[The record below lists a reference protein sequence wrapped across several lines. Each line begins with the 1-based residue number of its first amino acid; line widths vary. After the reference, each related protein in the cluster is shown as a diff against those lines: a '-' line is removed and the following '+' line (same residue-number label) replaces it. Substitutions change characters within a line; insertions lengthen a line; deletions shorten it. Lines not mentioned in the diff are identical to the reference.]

1 MLVGGKE
8 FCGVMMEKRKEDVYE
23 FLEKGK
29 DPHVNRLWLP
39 GAKIDNGVVI
49 GPNKIFLEKFEKHYG
64 EPLKK
69 FYGKEIIYEIG
80 NNSNQP
86 REELF
91 VGDDRNKIKINP
103 SVSYDNDRIALQRKR
118 FGVDDYF
125 FSHDGNRS
133 AGNGLEIIT
142 NNVIDG
148 KFDDRRYLFYGVNGA
163 GKSAIAKHFVRK
175 LTRENVPV
183 AYIDVNEMIG
193 WLTKYGGKGTNPRYF
208 DEASDSKFIVLDEFG
223 KVHNKKGSLLTG
235 TQNRIVKLFNE
246 AEEKGVPVAMFYTG
260 GLSSYKDMVSDLY
273 RKGDGFPEKTARD
286 LSSRLGWKIPIEIR
300 GISKEDRAHFV
311 LDYLNK
317 KKDIAGN
324 LVIEDV
330 ASGINDCLPETYSF
344 REIIG
349 DSDAV
354 IFNAM
359 CNPDVNFG
367 YNETVSIL
375 RGNDQGEM
383 FRGDSF
389 SSELLD
395 KACKFAGVDV
405 CGLKGN
411 GASVEKA
418 FGAWVLNGNEE
429 KHGDI
434 AKMLK
439 VGRSTIPNY
448 MKRIDKV
455 LKSDASKLNKA
466 DLKLRGLIEGWKKR

>member
-1 MLVGGKE
+1 
-8 FCGVMMEKRKEDVYE
+8 MMEKKKEDVYE

-29 DPHVNRLWLP
+29 DPHVNRLWLS
-39 GAKIDNGVVI
+39 GVKIDNGVVI
-49 GPNKIFLEKFEKHYG
+49 GRNKMSLEKFEKHYG
-64 EPLKK
+64 ERLKK

-103 SVSYDNDRIALQRKR
+103 SVSYDNNRIASQGKR
-118 FGVDDYF
+118 FRVNGYF
-125 FSHDGNRS
+125 FSHKGNRI
-133 AGNGLEIIT
+133 AEKGLEIIT
-142 NNVIDG
+142 DDVLKG
-148 KFDDRRYLFYGVNGA
+148 KFDDRRYLFYGTNGV

-175 LTRENVPV
+175 LTSENVPV

-193 WLTKYGGKGTNPRYF
+193 WLTKYGGGGTNPRYF

-223 KVHNKKGSLLTG
+223 KVHNKKGSLLPG
-235 TQNRIVKLFNE
+235 TQSRIVKLFNE

-273 RKGDGFPEKTARD
+273 RKGDGFREKIARD
-286 LSSRLGWKIPIEIR
+286 LSSRLDWKIPIEIR
-300 GISKEDRAHFV
+300 GISEEDRAHFV

-317 KKDIAGN
+317 KKDVPKN
-324 LVIEDV
+324 LLIEDV
-330 ASGINDCLPETYSF
+330 ARGINHCLSDNPSF

-349 DSDAV
+349 ESDAIV
-354 IFNAM
+354 FNAM
-359 CNPDVNFG
+359 CNPNVKFG
-367 YNETVSIL
+367 YDEAVSVL
-375 RGNDQGEM
+375 RGSDQGEM
-383 FRGDSF
+383 FRKESF

-411 GASVEKA
+411 GTSVEKA

-448 MKRIDKV
+448 IKRIDNI
-455 LKSDASKLNKA
+455 LKSDTSKLNKA
-466 DLKLRGLIEGWKKR
+466 DLKLRGLVEDWGKK